1 MSIIPLFM
9 VLFVTLGMGV
19 PIGIA
24 MGLSALVF
32 IFINGLPLSQIPQM
46 YYGAA
51 DIMVLIAIPMFLLAG
66 IFMEKGGI
74 TRRLVN
80 FSYEIVGKLPGALG
94 AVTVVTCAIFAALS
108 GSGPATTAAV
118 GGLMV
123 PEMKRNGYP
132 GNYAG
137 AIVASAGGIGI
148 VIPPSVPLIM
158 YAVMSQQSVTRLF
171 LAGFLPGIFLAISL
185 LIFNTYYCK
194 KKNYGC
200 IKEKQAF
207 SIKRLLK
214 QIWESKWSLL
224 APIVILGGIY
234 SGMTTV
240 TEASAIAVFYSLF
253 IGIFVYKELNLKI
266 IAEALTRALRI
277 TGVSFMLLGAGRIL
291 ARQFVIANAPEAVT
305 SSILGMT
312 NDRTLVLLLV
322 IGLLVFIGMWMET
335 IAQIIILTPV
345 FLPLMQ
351 AIGVDPIHFGIIFI
365 VGCEIGFLT
374 PPLGANLFIA
384 KELGE
389 TTYEELAGLAYL
401 IAAVETVALIVIAL
415 IPEMS
420 LFLPRLIM
428 GS

>member
-1 MSIIPLFM
+1 MSVIPLFL
-9 VLFVTLGMGV
+9 VLFVTLGIGV

-24 MGLSALVF
+24 MGLSAFVY
-32 IFINGLPLSQIPQM
+32 IFFNGLPLSQIPQM

-66 IFMEKGGI
+66 ILMERGGI

-80 FSYEIVGKLPGALG
+80 FSHEIVGRLPGALG

-158 YAVMSQQSVTRLF
+158 YAIMSQQSVTRLF
-171 LAGFLPGIFLAISL
+171 LAGFLPGIFLALCL
-185 LIFNTYYCK
+185 LVFNTYYCK
-194 KKNYGC
+194 KKGYGVA
-200 IKEKQAF
+200 KEVQAF
-207 SIKRLLK
+207 SVKGLLRQTWK
-214 QIWESKWSLL
+214 SGWSLL

-253 IGIFVYKELNLKI
+253 VGIFIYKELKLKI
-266 IAEALTRALRI
+266 IWEAAVRALRI

-305 SSILGMT
+305 GSILGLT

-322 IGLLVFIGMWMET
+322 IVLLVFIGMWMET

-401 IAAVETVALIVIAL
+401 IAVVEIAALIVIAL
-415 IPEMS
+415 MPEMS